1 MFKKES
7 SFPNTTK
14 EKYTNEKKQCEIEQ
28 KNDKNKYQLNNSNI
42 NQIIYDNKDIDN
54 DNETEEEIDN
64 LKYKENIQNS
74 LNPFIQPLD
83 SSDSPLPSY
92 YKFSID
98 MPNVSKQRL
107 HEYLSDDLLNAIESS
122 PNIKNINSGIDNK
135 KPEEDNKDT
144 NLYGFSLYPSLN
156 NNYIDSINN
165 NNTINDSLSYNNK
178 NNFSNK
184 NNELYV
190 NFKNNNNNIKEN
202 ISNKINNSN
211 INFQY
216 NKINKSTNLNIG
228 NTSINDTNKTFSK
241 KTKKNKQL
249 LSSNI
254 ETNVNNLK
262 INDIRDNKS
271 KTNINN
277 NNILNNKNNKRMK
290 KVFVYRNGDWTCNQC
305 NNLNFGFRNKC
316 NRCGIPK
323 ELSLRI
329 NMQSLLLIYNQNNN
343 NNQMTINNGNSFI
356 GKNNNNLNYY
366 QYHL

>member
-1 MFKKES
+1 MIKKES

-28 KNDKNKYQLNNSNI
+28 KNDKNKYQINNSNI
-42 NQIIYDNKDIDN
+42 NQMIYDNKDIDN

-64 LKYKENIQNS
+64 LKYKENIPNTI
-74 LNPFIQPLD
+74 NPFIQPLD

-107 HEYLSDDLLNAIESS
+107 HEYLNDDLLNAIESS
-122 PNIKNINSGIDNK
+122 PNIQNINGGIDIK
-135 KPEEDNKDT
+135 KPEEHNKDKD
-144 NLYGFSLYPSLN
+144 LYGFSLYPSSN

-165 NNTINDSLSYNNK
+165 NTINDSLPYNYK
-178 NNFSNK
+178 
-184 NNELYV
+184 
-190 NFKNNNNNIKEN
+190 NNNNIKEN
-202 ISNKINNSN
+202 ISNTIKNNNLNEAIDNNSN
-211 INFQY
+211 INFHY
-216 NKINKSTNLNIG
+216 NKKNKSTNLNIG
-228 NTSINDTNKTFSK
+228 NTSINDTNNTFSK

-249 LSSNI
+249 LPSNT
-254 ETNVNNLK
+254 EAN
-262 INDIRDNKS
+262 INHLQISNTRDNKN

-277 NNILNNKNNKRMK
+277 NNILNKQNNKKMK
-290 KVFVYRNGDWTCNQC
+290 KTFVYRTGDWTCNQC
-305 NNLNFGFRNKC
+305 YNLNFGFRNKC

-323 ELSLRI
+323 ELSLQI
-329 NMQSLLLIYNQNNN
+329 NMQALHSIYNQNNN

-356 GKNNNNLNYY
+356 GKNNNNENYY